1 MGVGVGESAPPS
13 VGEAEMG
20 KLTANQVKAALGR
33 PGVYQ
38 DGDGL
43 FLKVD
48 ARGGASWK
56 VRVQHEGKRRDYSLG
71 SAKLVTLAEARTKAA
86 DVRKAVRIE
95 GRDVIA
101 EKHKAAADAVTFR
114 QAATALHDAHARQW
128 QNKKHAAQW
137 LATLEAY
144 AFPTLGNRPV
154 GTIEAGDIISAIST
168 VWSEKPETGR
178 RVRQRICATLDY
190 AHAKGWR
197 ASEAPSRSLAAGKGL
212 PRQPRQDRHRLA
224 MPYADVPAYMLKLRE
239 RFSFGRLALEFL
251 ILTAAR
257 SVEVRGATWDEID
270 MDAGLW
276 RVPAARM
283 KMRREHVVPLSSA
296 ARAVLERAAT
306 MRMAGTD
313 LVFPGVQSRKPMS
326 DMTLLK
332 VLRDG
337 GDGFHVHG
345 FRASFRTWVAEQTQF
360 SGEVAE
366 AALAHAI
373 KDKTEAAY
381 NRGAM
386 LDKRRKLMEAWA
398 SYLDGSSSVVA
409 LIAHV

>member
-1 MGVGVGESAPPS
+1 
-13 VGEAEMG
+13 MG
-20 KLTANQVKAALGR
+20 KLTANEVKAAVGR

-48 ARGGASWK
+48 SRGGASWK

-71 SAKLVTLAEARTKAA
+71 SAKLVTLAEARAKAG

-95 GRDVIA
+95 GRDVRA
-101 EKHKAAADAVTFR
+101 EKRKAAAETITFR
-114 QAATALHDAHARQW
+114 QAATALHDSHARQW

-137 LATLEAY
+137 LATLETY
-144 AFPTLGNRPV
+144 AFPTLGNCPV

-197 ASEAPSRSLAAGKGL
+197 TSEAPSRSLAAGKGL
-212 PRQPRQDRHRLA
+212 PRQPRQDGHRLA

-270 MDAGLW
+270 MTAGLW
-276 RVPAARM
+276 TVPADRM
-283 KMRREHVVPLSSA
+283 KMRREHVVPLPPA
-296 ARAVLERAAT
+296 ARAVLAKAAT
-306 MRMAGTD
+306 MRMAGTN
-313 LVFPGVQSRKPMS
+313 LAFPGVLSRKAMS

-337 GDGFHVHG
+337 GDDYHVHG
-345 FRASFRTWVAEQTQF
+345 FRASFRTWVAEQTHF

-373 KDKTEAAY
+373 KDRTEAAY

-386 LDKRRKLMEAWA
+386 LDKRRKLMEAWG
-398 SYLDGSSSVVA
+398 SYVDGPANGKVVKLVA
-409 LIAHV
+409 RK